1 MNTLEKYVLQII
13 GENTNSPD
21 VFLDTSSGLAPIRDS
36 INDAIE
42 EITMLAG
49 GYRESYRIPL
59 RQDNNFYRLNF
70 ARGRFAWV
78 TDAWL
83 LSTKWRMVQT
93 DFNKL
98 NSEDP
103 RWMKH
108 QGNPEQYFH
117 VGMNIIGIYPRT
129 QANSDV
135 IQFQCVVIPDRYTS
149 DTDRIKLRDEYKWA
163 VVHYAVSEYYA
174 GRGDKP
180 RAMEHFNIYLDRL
193 GLREQ
198 NPISNDSTRGFRT
211 DKL

>member
-1 MNTLEKYVLQII
+1 MNALEKYVLQII
-13 GENTNSPD
+13 GENTTSPD
-21 VFLDTSSGLAPIRDS
+21 VFVDTDAGLAPIRDS

-42 EITMLAG
+42 EITMLNG

-70 ARGRFAWV
+70 SRGRFGWI

-83 LSTKWRMVQT
+83 NGTKWRMVQT

-117 VGMNIIGIYPRT
+117 VGMNIVGVYPRSGSN
-129 QANSDV
+129 ADV
-135 IQFQCVVIPDRYTS
+135 IDFKCVVIPDRYTS

-180 RAMEHFNIYLDRL
+180 RAMDHYNIYLQRL

-198 NPISNDSTRGFRT
+198 YQEAGDAVRALKT